1 MQTFQ
6 PFKYLNMK
14 LFSSLFVVGA
24 IGVAVS
30 TSAQETLYVDAGS
43 RGHDINPDMYGIFFE
58 EINHSGDGGLYAELI
73 QNRGFEE
80 QTIPGGFSIS
90 GTNKI
95 STPSF
100 KAYTDLSTRQ
110 LNWDW
115 DFDRKKMTGWRVEGS
130 DCRVEYDV
138 VTPQEPL
145 HEATPNAC
153 ASIWKMRATTLPP
166 GSSIPATGASR
177 WRRGRNTIS
186 VFM

>member
-1 MQTFQ
+1 
-6 PFKYLNMK
+6 MK